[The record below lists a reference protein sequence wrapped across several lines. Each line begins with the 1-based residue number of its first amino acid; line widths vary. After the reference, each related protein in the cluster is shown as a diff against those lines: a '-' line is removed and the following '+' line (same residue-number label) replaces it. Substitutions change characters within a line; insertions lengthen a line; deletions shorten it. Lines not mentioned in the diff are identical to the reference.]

1 MPRTQTSY
9 QQLKEYVSSDS
20 QGHGKDEMAI
30 RDILKDFKDFFFK
43 GFTHWKIRVI
53 GRTRKVSCKYLF
65 KGKDVKF
72 LLAVLVGHPDRMIL
86 HAVKV

>member
-1 MPRTQTSY
+1 MLIDTMPRTQTSY

-43 GFTHWKIRVI
+43 GFTHWNSQINNWKII
-53 GRTRKVSCKYLF
+53 
-65 KGKDVKF
+65 
-72 LLAVLVGHPDRMIL
+72 IIE
-86 HAVKV
+86 